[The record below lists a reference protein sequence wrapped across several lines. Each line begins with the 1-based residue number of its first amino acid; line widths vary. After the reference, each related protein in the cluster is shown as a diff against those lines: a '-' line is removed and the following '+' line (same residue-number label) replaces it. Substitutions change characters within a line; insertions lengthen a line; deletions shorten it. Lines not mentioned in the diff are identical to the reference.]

1 MFDAVI
7 PVSKELYSS
16 TAVLKAAYTFLNSAY
31 FRVSDNGSK
40 WEVSIRAKKNDDLQQ
55 IIAEFENELIAQAV
69 RERVFKQTKSI
80 REMLFARAITSTM
93 IDTENSMQRIQDEN
107 NDISEAEL
115 DDILKSWFEQH
126 EVD

>member
-1 MFDAVI
+1 M
-7 PVSKELYSS
+7 
-16 TAVLKAAYTFLNSAY
+16 
-31 FRVSDNGSK
+31 
-40 WEVSIRAKKNDDLQQ
+40 SIRAKKNDDLQQ